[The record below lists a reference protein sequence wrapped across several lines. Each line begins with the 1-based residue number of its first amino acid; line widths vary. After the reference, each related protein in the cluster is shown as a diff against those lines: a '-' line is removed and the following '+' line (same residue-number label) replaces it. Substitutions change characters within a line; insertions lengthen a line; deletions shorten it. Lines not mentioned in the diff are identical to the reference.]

1 MVLMLIIPWV
11 KPPGERGIKQESTT
25 TTRKRN
31 ASCLKHTELKCI
43 YRYNNADSFIN
54 KFSEFK
60 EIIKLCDFNIMG
72 MTEVKPKNQ
81 RFRITPTELSL
92 EDYDMFHNINED
104 GFRGTAL
111 MYINH
116 FTLHRFISKINISGN
131 DTLLVECIYYI
142 EAQVALMKTTKN

>member
-1 MVLMLIIPWV
+1 M
-11 KPPGERGIKQESTT
+11 
-25 TTRKRN
+25 
-31 ASCLKHTELKCI
+31 KHTELKCI
-43 YRYNNADSFIN
+43 YWYNNADSFIN

-104 GFRGTAL
+104 GVRGTAL

-131 DTLLVECIYYI
+131 DTLLVGCIYYI